1 MACDYVD
8 KENNRYL
15 SDSEIDKLNVSQLKD
30 YLRDHNQYVSGKKSE
45 LVLRAKGVQKA
56 GLNDRNEVQINAEVN
71 FEKRQCDKLVT
82 PLGQKL
88 PHPKTL
94 ISWTSDLMNIPYF
107 SDSDIYNYFVLKMNT
122 KKQLRSKVY
131 YADRHVHSIMYC
143 SIDEKCEHCFVKCKV
158 MPSLPSASTKDNPDH
173 NVWLC
178 LSKVTGQ
185 VHSADCDCTAGR
197 GEACNHIGAIMYAL
211 SDISTKKKDGTIAST
226 SSKCVWDQFNNPRK
240 RKLTPKKSSELKFRK
255 FKMDTEEPSKPK
267 MKTAKELFSISF
279 SEENFR
285 KKLSACNSSAGWLLN
300 FVNSKEEL
308 QEEQVPQFLLIEYQY
323 KDSVNLK
330 SDTVVE
336 NMTNVMK
343 GLKLSNDQCEAVER
357 LTRGQGK
364 NHNWIVERKMRL
376 TASNFGEV
384 VCLKSDTPPEGPL
397 KRIMY
402 PPSITNRYMTWGT
415 KHEPAARRKYS
426 LIMKKQFPDVKVSE
440 CGLFVNGDVPY
451 LGASPDG
458 IVTYTNDGK
467 RETGVLEIKC
477 LASDRWKSISPQ
489 DCAKD
494 TEFFCILDPETG
506 CCKLKTGHKYYF
518 QVQGQMALT
527 GKPWCDFV
535 VWTLGGVSIER
546 ILFDKNCWE
555 NMLVKLK
562 DFYTYV
568 LLVELFCRRVQ
579 RGLKLY

>member
-122 KKQLRSKVY
+122 KKQ
-131 YADRHVHSIMYC
+131 
-143 SIDEKCEHCFVKCKV
+143 
-158 MPSLPSASTKDNPDH
+158 
-173 NVWLC
+173 
-178 LSKVTGQ
+178 
-185 VHSADCDCTAGR
+185 R

-330 SDTVVE
+330 SDTVVS
-336 NMTNVMK
+336 VWI
-343 GLKLSNDQCEAVER
+343 LS
-357 LTRGQGK
+357 
-364 NHNWIVERKMRL
+364 
-376 TASNFGEV
+376 GESWSH
-384 VCLKSDTPPEGPL
+384 LSELIWTP
-397 KRIMY
+397 
-402 PPSITNRYMTWGT
+402 
-415 KHEPAARRKYS
+415 
-426 LIMKKQFPDVKVSE
+426 F
-440 CGLFVNGDVPY
+440 
-451 LGASPDG
+451 
-458 IVTYTNDGK
+458 
-467 RETGVLEIKC
+467 
-477 LASDRWKSISPQ
+477 LASSARIDGG
-489 DCAKD
+489 
-494 TEFFCILDPETG
+494 F
-506 CCKLKTGHKYYF
+506 
-518 QVQGQMALT
+518 
-527 GKPWCDFV
+527 
-535 VWTLGGVSIER
+535 WTV
-546 ILFDKNCWE
+546 
-555 NMLVKLK
+555 LV
-562 DFYTYV
+562 
-568 LLVELFCRRVQ
+568 
-579 RGLKLY
+579 